1 MSRGKTYNS
10 FDSREMAEAFANE
23 ILKDIEE
30 WK

>member
-10 FDSREMAEAFANE
+10 FNSREEAEAFANG